1 MRQHHKFY
9 ILFVK
14 PNLALLIFI
23 SFAWRL
29 HADTGVIKSGGQPIP
44 GATVIAKQG
53 DHKIT
58 TTTDENGGYEITGL
72 APGPYT
78 IEISMFGFKAS
89 QRQFESAAPGP
100 VEWTLE
106 LQPRVAAG
114 PRRALPPGARPGTVA
129 TVQPNQIDAQIDA
142 AMQTQAPPP
151 AAAAD
156 SGNESFLV
164 NGSLSQGLQTSQ
176 ADMNAQ
182 QGPDMGGMRQGM
194 GQGGPGGFGPGG
206 PGVGPGGPAG
216 APSFGGPGGG
226 RGGGGFGGGG
236 GPGGGGFG
244 QRGGGG
250 FQQRGER
257 RNNPNRPGGPGSFI
271 GNRRNRGREGV
282 HGMAYMS
289 LRNSALDARP
299 FSFTGEDTAKAAYA
313 QARMGAVLGGPLRIP
328 KILKGDQTSFFINFF
343 LTRARNPYQGVATVP
358 TLLERA
364 GDFSQSLNGTGGPVM
379 LYDPQTHVPIPGNR
393 LPTINSAAAGLL
405 SFIPLPNHPG
415 QVQNYQILSAYPQ
428 NSANLSVRLN
438 QNITKRDRLAFN
450 VGIQDRSGQ
459 SEQLFGF
466 RDETSGFGANADI
479 TYTHNLGQRT
489 INVLRFNFNRN
500 RSTTT
505 PYFANKTDVATA
517 LGIRG
522 TAADP
527 VNFGPPNLSFTNFGA
542 LTDSSPVLN
551 RVQSSGI
558 SETVSTVKGQHN
570 LSAGMNFTRTQLNL
584 RTDSNA
590 RGSFS
595 FSGLETSAFDAN
607 GFPISGTGFD
617 FADFLLG
624 LAQSS
629 SVRFGT
635 SSNYFRGNVWGAFV
649 QDDWRARA
657 NLTINVGLRYEY
669 YSPLSEKYGHLA
681 NLDLAPGFTAAA
693 VVIPGQSG
701 PYSGSLP
708 ASLLRPDKNNFAPR
722 VGVAWKPRP
731 GKQLQVRSSYGIYY
745 NTTVYNQIASRLASQ
760 PPFADT
766 ETLTTS
772 LADPLTLQ
780 NGLAVTRTGKTILNT
795 FAVDPNYRV
804 GYAQTWNAAVQNQF
818 AHNVV
823 VEVGYL
829 GTKGTRLVIQGLPNR
844 ALPGSPLTAE
854 QRRQIGNAVGFTYEN
869 SNGDSI
875 YHAMQ
880 VRVIRRFQRGMSFQ
894 AFYTLAKSID
904 NSSTFGGAGNT
915 VAQDNNNLRAERGL
929 SSFDQRH
936 TLNLTGMVSMP
947 KMENKIAK
955 NWTLSSTMAYGS
967 GTPLTARVLGNQAD
981 TGGTGSVG
989 SGRADATG
997 QPITAGTGFFNPA
1010 AFAIPLPG
1018 YFGNAGR
1025 NTIPGPSTWSLSAGL
1040 SRTFSLG
1047 ERRRLEF
1054 RVDANNLTN
1063 HVNFTNLNTI
1073 VNASNYGLPLAA
1085 GQMRSLT
1092 ANFRFRF

>member
-1 MRQHHKFY
+1 MSAKLT
-9 ILFVK
+9 ITL
-14 PNLALLIFI
+14 LALS
-23 SFAWRL
+23 SFTFALR
-29 HADTGVIKSGGQPIP
+29 AQTGVVQSGGQPIP
-44 GATVIAKQG
+44 GATVTATQG
-53 DHKIT
+53 GRKIT
-58 TTTDENGGYEITGL
+58 TTTDDNGRYEITGL
-72 APGPYT
+72 APGAYT
-78 IEISMFGFKAS
+78 VDISIFGFKAS
-89 QRQFESAAPGP
+89 QRQFDQSASSASA
-100 VEWTLE
+100 EWTLE

-114 PRRALPPGARPGTVA
+114 PRPALLPGARPGAVTGA
-129 TVQPNQIDAQIDA
+129 QPNQIDAQIDA
-142 AMQTQAPPP
+142 AMQNPTPAQPP
-151 AAAAD
+151 ATGSD

-164 NGSLSQGLQTSQ
+164 SGSLSQGLQTNQ
-176 ADMNAQ
+176 NDLNPQ

-194 GQGGPGGFGPGG
+194 GQRGPGGFGPGG

-216 APSFGGPGGG
+216 APSFGGPDGG
-226 RGGGGFGGGG
+226 R
-236 GPGGGGFG
+236 GGFG

-250 FQQRGER
+250 FQQRGDR
-257 RNNPNRPGGPGSFI
+257 RNNRNAPGGAGAFI
-271 GNRRNRGREGV
+271 GNRRNRGREGL
-282 HGMAYMS
+282 HGMAFLS

-299 FSFTGEDTAKAAYA
+299 FSFTGEDTRKAAYA
-313 QARMGAVLGGPLRIP
+313 QARMGVVLGGPLRIP
-328 KILKGDQTSFFINFF
+328 KILKGDQTSFFVNFF
-343 LTRARNPYQGVATVP
+343 LTRAKNPYQGVATVP

-364 GDFSQSLNGTGGPVM
+364 GDFSQSLNGTGGLVT
-379 LYDPQTHVPIPGNR
+379 LYDPTTGLPIPGNR
-393 LPTINSAAAGLL
+393 LPAGSLNNAAFGLL
-405 SFIPLPNHPG
+405 NFIPLPNHPG

-459 SEQLFGF
+459 NEQLFGF
-466 RDETSGFGANADI
+466 RDETSGFGANAEI
-479 TYTHNLGQRT
+479 TYTHNLGQRS

-505 PYFANKTDVATA
+505 PFFAYKTDVATA

-527 VNFGPPNLSFTNFGA
+527 INFGPPNLSFTNFGA
-542 LTDSSPVLN
+542 LADSSAVLN
-551 RVQSSGI
+551 RIQSSGI
-558 SETVSTVKGQHN
+558 SETVSTVKAQHN
-570 LSAGMNFTRTQLNL
+570 ISAGMNFTRSQLNL

-595 FSGLETSAFDAN
+595 FSGVETSAFDAN
-607 GFPISGTGFD
+607 GFPITGTGFD

-624 LAQSS
+624 RAQSS

-657 NLTINVGLRYEY
+657 NLTINAGLRYEY

-681 NLDLAPGFTAAA
+681 NLDLAPGFTAAS
-693 VVIPGQSG
+693 VVIPGQNA

-708 ASLLRPDKNNFAPR
+708 ASLLHPDKNNFAPR
-722 VGVAWKPRP
+722 VGLAWKPRP
-731 GKQLQVRSSYGIYY
+731 GKQLQVRASYGIYY

-780 NGLAVTRTGKTILNT
+780 NGLAATRSGKLILNT
-795 FAVDPNYRV
+795 FAVDPDYRV
-804 GYAQTWNAAVQNQF
+804 GYAQTWNTAVQNQF
-818 AHNVV
+818 AHGIV

-829 GTKGTRLVIQGLPNR
+829 GTKGTRLDIQGLPNR
-844 ALPGSPLTAE
+844 APPGSPLTAE

-880 VRVIRRFQRGMSFQ
+880 VRLIRRFQKGMSFQ
-894 AFYTLAKSID
+894 AFYTFAKSID

-915 VAQDNNNLRAERGL
+915 VAQDNNDLRAERGL

-936 TLNLTGMVSMP
+936 TLNLNWMLSMP
-947 KMENKIAK
+947 KLENQFAK
-955 NWTLSSTMAYGS
+955 NWTLNGGMTYGS

-981 TGGTGSVG
+981 TAGTGSVG
-989 SGRADATG
+989 SGRAEATG
-997 QPITAGTGFFNPA
+997 VSVTGGNGFFNPSA
-1010 AFAIPLPG
+1010 YVIPLPG
-1018 YFGNAGR
+1018 QFGNAGR
-1025 NTIPGPSTWSLSAGL
+1025 NTIPGPSTWALNAGL

-1054 RVDANNLTN
+1054 RLDANNLTN
-1063 HVNFTNLNTI
+1063 HVNFTNLDTI

-1085 GQMRSLT
+1085 GPMRSLT